1 MTAAKELAMASFRDI
16 DVTDKNRVKV
26 IKWLKNFY
34 DEYDGIK
41 DLKGLYL
48 HGPFGSGKT
57 YLISALLNEL
67 KNKKRAEVCIIYFQ
81 EVLRELKDDW
91 NTYVEKTNYYSN
103 VPILLLDDIGA
114 EQVSEWG
121 RDEVLGT
128 ILQNRMNKH
137 LITFFTSNLT
147 MKELEYALSTT
158 KSNVDN
164 VKARRIIEEILETKT
179 ELLPNYLNVTLTPS
193 NPLLHPARLYGIFK
207 DYSNGKTY
215 DKIPLFY
222 EEWDDFSS
230 DVYIKCDNELHDII
244 DKLEKIDLS
253 KVIRVLPYYESTDNK
268 SLTRK
273 INSIKGFKGITTPS
287 KKVENGYIPDLSSR
301 YFCADIPYG
310 LLIIKDFGLI
320 TNTKTPMIDEILYWY
335 QKLINKE
342 YINENGQLG
351 KDTKDLNLPSNF
363 GINTID
369 KIYEFYN

>member
-1 MTAAKELAMASFRDI
+1 MESIKNLGKDIKGNLKSSYKESMKDETFKSLVKKLGITEEVGALNTSKLEDSVEELKNCQNCKGLYECKNKVLGHYEYPKVYDKTIDLVFVPCKYKKQNDEMLASKMTAAKELAMASFRDI

-164 VKARRIIEEILETKT
+164 VKARRIIERIKFLTEDMEIIT
-179 ELLPNYLNVTLTPS
+179 E
-193 NPLLHPARLYGIFK
+193 
-207 DYSNGKTY
+207 
-215 DKIPLFY
+215 
-222 EEWDDFSS
+222 
-230 DVYIKCDNELHDII
+230 
-244 DKLEKIDLS
+244 S
-253 KVIRVLPYYESTDNK
+253 K
-268 SLTRK
+268 RK
-273 INSIKGFKGITTPS
+273 
-287 KKVENGYIPDLSSR
+287 
-301 YFCADIPYG
+301 
-310 LLIIKDFGLI
+310 
-320 TNTKTPMIDEILYWY
+320 
-335 QKLINKE
+335 
-342 YINENGQLG
+342 
-351 KDTKDLNLPSNF
+351 
-363 GINTID
+363 
-369 KIYEFYN
+369 